1 MSSWGPHNSPY
12 PRFSDQEMHRRR
24 LALEGVLRHNGCD
37 HALVYGANRSGTAVG
52 WLTRWPVTREACA
65 VFTPGERD
73 LLLVNFYNHVP
84 NARRM
89 ATEADVAWAGAT
101 MTSALEELERRGARS
116 ARIGVVG
123 PLGFAD
129 HHRLQDFASGVVDLN
144 PSYTRLRL
152 IKSAEEIVWLRTGTS
167 LTDAAV
173 TALQHEVRPGL
184 TESELGNIVERA
196 YSGRGATTHI
206 HYFGATAMS
215 DPQIAVPAQWP
226 SARRL
231 HIGDALT
238 CEVSA
243 SYWDYP
249 GQLLRTFSVGEDPKP
264 LFARLHEVADA
275 AFDAI
280 VAELRP
286 GAAAATL
293 VEAAGVIE
301 DAGFTTGDDLVH
313 GFVGGYFPPVLGSRS
328 RTLEA
333 VPDFCFEAGM
343 TIVVQPNVCTPD
355 ERAGVQTGE
364 LVLVTDKG
372 AERLHSF
379 PRGLLRLG

>member
-1 MSSWGPHNSPY
+1 M
-12 PRFSDQEMHRRR
+12 RRR
-24 LALEGVLRHNGCD
+24 REALEGVLRANGCA

-65 VFTPGERD
+65 VFTPGQRD

-89 ATEADVAWAGAT
+89 ATEADVSWAGAA
-101 MTSALEELERRGARS
+101 MPSALEELDRRDARS
-116 ARIGVVG
+116 TPIGIVG

-129 HHRLQDFASGVVDLN
+129 YLKLQAFASEVVDLN

-152 IKSAEEIVWLRTGTS
+152 IKSAEEIEWLREGAL

-173 TALQHEVRPGL
+173 AALQHGARPGM
-184 TESELGNIVERA
+184 TEAELGDIVERA
-196 YSGRGATTHI
+196 YVGRGATTHI
-206 HYFGATAMS
+206 HYFGATSMS
-215 DPQIAVPAQWP
+215 DPQITVPAQWP
-226 SARRL
+226 SERRL
-231 HIGDALT
+231 QIGDALI

-249 GQLLRTFSVGEDPKP
+249 GQLLRTFSVRQDPEP

-275 AFDAI
+275 AFDA
-280 VAELRP
+280 VLAELKP
-286 GAAAATL
+286 GAAAAVL

-328 RTLEA
+328 RTLEV
-333 VPDFCFEAGM
+333 VPDFLFESGM
-343 TIVVQPNVCTPD
+343 TIVVQPNVQTLD
-355 ERAGVQTGE
+355 GRAGVQTGE
-364 LVLVTDKG
+364 LVLVTDEG
-372 AERLHSF
+372 TERLHSF

>member
-1 MSSWGPHNSPY
+1 M
-12 PRFSDQEMHRRR
+12 RRR
-24 LALEGVLRHNGCD
+24 REALEGVLKAKGCD

-52 WLTRWPVTREACA
+52 WLTRWPVTREACV

-89 ATEADVAWAGAT
+89 ATEADVSWAGAA
-101 MTSALEELERRGARS
+101 MPSALEELDRRGARS
-116 ARIGVVG
+116 ARIGVIG

-129 HHRLQDFASGVVDLN
+129 HHRLQAFASEAVDLN

-152 IKSAEEIVWLRTGTS
+152 IKSAEEIEWLTVGAS

-173 TALQHEVRPGL
+173 GALQDEARPGM
-184 TESELGNIVERA
+184 TEPELGDIVERA
-196 YSGRGATTHI
+196 YVGHGATTHI
-206 HYFGATAMS
+206 HYFGATSMS

-231 HIGDALT
+231 QVGDALI

-243 SYWDYP
+243 SYCDYP
-249 GQLLRTFSVGEDPKP
+249 AQLLRTFSVGQDPEP
-264 LFARLHEVADA
+264 LFARLHEVADG
-275 AFDAI
+275 AFDALL
-280 VAELRP
+280 AELRP
-286 GAAAATL
+286 GAAAAAL

-333 VPDFCFEAGM
+333 VPAFFLEAGM
-343 TIVVQPNVCTPD
+343 TIVVQPNVQTPD
-355 ERAGVQTGE
+355 GRAGVQTGE
-364 LVLVTDKG
+364 LVLVTEKG

-379 PRGLLRLG
+379 PRGLQRVG